1 MVEVRSTQRGSLACK
16 AALHRRAAGAVLG
29 LRRADKETSMN
40 PLKIAAACALLLAA
54 PAMAS
59 SATRPTYGQEKE
71 NRAKLVDIIDGAT
84 RDGLV
89 AVLVPAPY
97 VVHTGGPG
105 VGSPITGFHLGRRS
119 TDLPGFSARVSWQHK
134 DVPSQ
139 GYVQLFNTNELETG
153 PQRTVLMDVFEVHL
167 IPPGTY
173 LLNGAENYRLNTRV
187 AKLKPLGDKDEVS
200 KDIGATRLA
209 DVDYRFYSWKKV
221 WVPPY
226 TATDQHSRQVCTS
239 VHVASGNCMSW
250 GTQNY
255 QTSEAREGFW
265 EDRIVP
271 DTIPAVRIQA
281 VIAKAHAPLA
291 FTAREGQILLSPFIV
306 AGDGDVDFN
315 GSDCAPVQNVTGCAL
330 RRFTVHYQPAPLDA
344 ARKHI
349 AITSQGLN
357 AKQRKVLERME
368 AMQLQVLGPS
378 APADPALGLG
388 VSATP

>member
-1 MVEVRSTQRGSLACK
+1 MQT
-16 AALHRRAAGAVLG
+16 
-29 LRRADKETSMN
+29 
-40 PLKIAAACALLLAA
+40 LKIATACALLLTTLGLACSGQAA
-54 PAMAS
+54 PLSYA
-59 SATRPTYGQEKE
+59 QEKE
-71 NRAKLVDIIDGAT
+71 NTAKLVDIIDGAT

-97 VVHTGGPG
+97 VVHNGGPG
-105 VGSPITGFHLGRRS
+105 VGSPVPGFHLGNRS
-119 TDLPGFSARVSWQHK
+119 TDLPGFSTRVSFQHK
-134 DVPSQ
+134 DIPSQ

-187 AKLKPLGDKDEVS
+187 AKLKPLGTTDEVS

-221 WVPPY
+221 WVPPGVL
-226 TATDQHSRQVCTS
+226 TDQHSQQVCIS
-239 VHVASGNCMSW
+239 VHVASGNCVAW

-255 QTSEAREGFW
+255 ETSRPTEGYW
-265 EDRIVP
+265 DDRIVP
-271 DTIPAVRIQA
+271 EDIPAVRIQA

-306 AGDGDVDFN
+306 AADGDIDFN
-315 GSDCAPVQNVTGCAL
+315 ANDCAPVDKLTGCAL

-349 AITSQGLN
+349 AITSRGLN
-357 AKQRKVLERME
+357 GKQRKVLERME

-378 APADPALGLG
+378 APSDAALGKG